1 MDLHY
6 ELLEFDHGLPTPVV
20 VQKTVSKVTPLQL
33 NSFGV
38 KKKYVDIESHSYGPH
53 PRHMLDFFVSKN
65 TKVQDQLPLVVF
77 VYGGGLTQG
86 DRRLEATQ
94 GAVYQNV
101 GIFFAMNGFACATID
116 YRLCPQH
123 GAVYPSGGKDISL
136 ALEFLTIQDA
146 LRDKID
152 FQRTYLFGTSAGAIH
167 CATYLWCSEEEKTW
181 QENQAVGVAGFVCAN
196 PPASFE
202 KSPAER
208 INVLKTYFG
217 DDLRKRNLISLRTK
231 SDDTTPTLLLTSQY
245 DLIEEV
251 LEPVRKFI
259 DIMGESKN

>member
-1 MDLHY
+1 MDLAY
-6 ELLEFDHGLPTPVV
+6 ELFELDHGLPPPVL
-20 VQKTVSKVTPLQL
+20 VQKTITKLAPLQL

-38 KKKYVDIESHSYGPH
+38 KKKNVKIESYSYGPH

-65 TKVQDQLPLVVF
+65 KNLQEKLPLIVF

-101 GIFFAMNGFACATID
+101 GIFFAMKGFVCVTVD

-136 ALEFLTIQDA
+136 ALDFLVNQPC
-146 LRDKID
+146 LQGQID
-152 FQRTYLFGTSAGAIH
+152 FQQTYLFGTSAGAIH

-181 QENQAVGVAGFVCAN
+181 RESQAVKVAGFICAN
-196 PPASFE
+196 PPVSFE
-202 KSPAER
+202 KSPEQR
-208 INVLKTYFG
+208 MHVLKTYFG
-217 DDLRKRNLISLRTK
+217 EDLRRRNLISLRTNSK
-231 SDDTTPTLLLTSQY
+231 NATPTLILPSEF

-251 LEPVRKFI
+251 LEPV
-259 DIMGESKN
+259 SSL

>member
-1 MDLHY
+1 MAYLHLSLY
-6 ELLEFDHGLPTPVV
+6 K
-20 VQKTVSKVTPLQL
+20 KTVSKVTPLQL

-65 TKVQDQLPLVVF
+65 TKVQDKLPLVVF

-86 DRRLEATQ
+86 GRRLEATQ
-94 GAVYQNV
+94 EAVYQNV
-101 GIFFAMNGFACATID
+101 GIFLAMNGFACVTID

-123 GAVYPSGGKDISL
+123 GAVYPSGGKDISS
-136 ALEFLTIQDA
+136 ALDFLTIQDA

-167 CATYLWCSEEEKTW
+167 CATYLWC
-181 QENQAVGVAGFVCAN
+181 
-196 PPASFE
+196 SFE

-251 LEPVRKFI
+251 LEPVRK
-259 DIMGESKN
+259 